1 MNIVYKDDI
10 ILAQKQLHAL
20 TIIDINQKLSIY
32 DNKLSI
38 DETNEYLQP
47 VVRFFLNQNRHSIYL
62 FLENVLGKYIND
74 IVAFKRCNFVTSY
87 EIESRKEV
95 TIAVNLFLN
104 QSKMGFLKIKS
115 YQLKLK
121 QEQVLTFL
129 KLMSIQNQILLLKYC
144 LV

>member
-104 QSKMGFLKIKS
+104 QSKMGFLNLKQTYPDYVLLHKLLDNFSQKIKKH
-115 YQLKLK
+115 YIND
-121 QEQVLTFL
+121 FAP
-129 KLMSIQNQILLLKYC
+129 
-144 LV
+144 